1 MPIRSQCPPDS
12 SWYARLDSVG
22 NLDPRAIIPMTIEN
36 KDELKIK
43 ARNPYS
49 GFRKDLQKVCKM
61 AGVVYKSPHKARY
74 GHIHLGFS
82 KAKTTEE
89 RKAISLNAM
98 HGSLAITD
106 AVYDRMSSDHAN
118 KILLSFNFDEKNSSE
133 NETVTDNQDPA
144 SKSAD
149 VNERMINLL
158 LSMDPEMLIQTG
170 RFMKMMKKDL

>member
-1 MPIRSQCPPDS
+1 
-12 SWYARLDSVG
+12 
-22 NLDPRAIIPMTIEN
+22 
-36 KDELKIK
+36 
-43 ARNPYS
+43 
-49 GFRKDLQKVCKM
+49 M

-133 NETVTDNQDPA
+133 NENVTDNQDSA

-149 VNERMINLL
+149 VNEMMLNLL
-158 LSMDPEMLIQTG
+158 LSIDPEMLIQTG
-170 RFMKMMKKDL
+170 RFMKMMKKEL